1 MTSNNISIYIHWPFC
16 LAKCPYCD
24 FNSHVAEA
32 INHDVWLKSYL
43 QELDYFSSIFGG
55 KYIKSIFFGGG
66 TPSLMEPRVVEG
78 IIEKISSLAII
89 DNNTEITLEANPTSF
104 EINKFK
110 EFKTSGINR
119 VSIGV
124 QALKNKDLLKLGRQ
138 HDIVAAKQAIIQANN
153 IFDKVSFDLIYA
165 RSGQTLKEWQ
175 MELVEACELASGHIS
190 LYQLTIEKGT
200 AFYKL
205 FHDGK
210 LALPNNDLAAQMY
223 EWTTEYLATQ
233 GYTRYEI
240 SNYARDSYE
249 CVHNLT
255 YWNYQSYLGI
265 GPGAHSRIISKNSV
279 RSIMMYYNPAK
290 WLSAVLN
297 SKTGIQSSANL
308 SATEAITECVM
319 MGLRLNEGI
328 NINNLWWL
336 SDCIEMKD
344 VINMEMVKYY
354 YNLGLLIYSDK
365 HIYFTNQG
373 LILHNYLVPRL
384 LVSEYKLIE

>member
-1 MTSNNISIYIHWPFC
+1 MSNNISIYVHWPFC

-24 FNSHVAEA
+24 FNSHVAET

-66 TPSLMEPRVVEG
+66 TPSLMEPRVVQG

-89 DNNTEITLEANPTSF
+89 NNNTEITLEANPTSF

-110 EFKTSGINR
+110 EFRTSGINR

-138 HDIVAAKQAIIQANN
+138 HDTGAARQAIIQANN

-165 RSGQTLKEWQ
+165 RSDQTLKEWQ
-175 MELVEACELASGHIS
+175 MELMEACELASGHIS

-210 LALPNNDLAAQMY
+210 LSLPNNDLAAQMY

-240 SNYARDSYE
+240 SNYAKDSYE

-279 RSIMMYYNPAK
+279 CSIMMYHNPAK
-290 WLSAVLN
+290 VLF
-297 SKTGIQSSANL
+297 L
-308 SATEAITECVM
+308 E
-319 MGLRLNEGI
+319 
-328 NINNLWWL
+328 
-336 SDCIEMKD
+336 
-344 VINMEMVKYY
+344 
-354 YNLGLLIYSDK
+354 
-365 HIYFTNQG
+365 
-373 LILHNYLVPRL
+373 ILFG
-384 LVSEYKLIE
+384 